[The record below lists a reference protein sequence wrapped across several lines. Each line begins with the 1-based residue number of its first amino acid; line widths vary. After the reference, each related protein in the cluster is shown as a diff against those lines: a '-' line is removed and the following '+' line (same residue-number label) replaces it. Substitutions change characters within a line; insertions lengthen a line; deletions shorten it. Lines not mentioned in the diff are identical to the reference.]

1 MDPATYHVLYI
12 YSSMTAFIN
21 IAFSQCNFSEGN
33 ELNTLSTVAVA
44 FDLLNGSGK
53 YPESHSLCFEPI
65 SNTCMSGSS

>member
-1 MDPATYHVLYI
+1 MHHVLYI

-44 FDLLNGSGK
+44 FDLLNGSGE
-53 YPESHSLCFEPI
+53 YPKSHFP
-65 SNTCMSGSS
+65 